1 MTNEQTPS
9 QTKQETAYPT
19 TIEKVDQKMMQNL
32 LETPPVLDGKEVK
45 RLADQFDALEVISP
59 NPLFN
64 VNEDEEEQNIE
75 DDSLYHNQDFHNR
88 C

>member
-1 MTNEQTPS
+1 
-9 QTKQETAYPT
+9 
-19 TIEKVDQKMMQNL
+19 MMQNL

-45 RLADQFDALEVISP
+45 RLADQFEALEVISP

-75 DDSLYHNQDFHNR
+75 DD
-88 C
+88 